1 MAILIKNSQK
11 LLKINIKSI
20 KKITGDLIISLN
32 LQNRDLSILFVDNGK
47 ITALN
52 KKLFAKDRPTNVI
65 SFSYMD
71 GLPGEVLG
79 DIIISIEKA
88 DEEARSSGTA
98 FYERLFAL
106 IVHGLTHIMGYDH
119 EAGGR
124 ERRRMQYREKRLMA
138 FIAVQERYVELISER
153 S

>member
-1 MAILIKNSQK
+1 
-11 LLKINIKSI
+11 
-20 KKITGDLIISLN
+20 
-32 LQNRDLSILFVDNGK
+32 LSILFVDNRK

-52 KKLFAKDRPTNVI
+52 KRLFAKDRPTNVI

-71 GLPGEVLG
+71 GLPGEVIG
-79 DIIISIEKA
+79 DIIISIEKTQ
-88 DEEARSSGTA
+88 EEAQASGTA

-119 EAGGR
+119 EAGGSQ
-124 ERRRMQYREKRLMA
+124 RRRMQYREKRLMEFVMA
-138 FIAVQERYVELISER
+138 REGYMGLISEC

>member
-1 MAILIKNSQK
+1 ML
-11 LLKINIKSI
+11 
-20 KKITGDLIISLN
+20 TFLN
-32 LQNRDLSILFVDNGK
+32 LQNRDLSILFVDNRK
-47 ITALN
+47 IRELN

-79 DIIISIEKA
+79 DIIISLERA
-88 DEEARSSGTA
+88 EEEARNSGTA

-106 IVHGLTHIMGYDH
+106 IVHGLTHVMGYDH
-119 EAGGR
+119 VVDAK
-124 ERRRMQYREKRLMA
+124 ERRRMQYRERRLMDFVEA
-138 FIAVQERYVELISER
+138 QEKYRELISEQ

>member
-1 MAILIKNSQK
+1 MLTF
-11 LLKINIKSI
+11 LH
-20 KKITGDLIISLN
+20 
-32 LQNRDLSILFVDNGK
+32 LQNRDLSILFVDNRK
-47 ITALN
+47 ITELN
-52 KKLFAKDRPTNVI
+52 KRLFAKDRPTNVI

-71 GLPGEVLG
+71 GLPGEVIG

-88 DEEARSSGTA
+88 QEEAQASGTV

-119 EAGGR
+119 EAGGSQ
-124 ERRRMQYREKRLMA
+124 RRRMQYREKRLMEFVMA
-138 FIAVQERYVELISER
+138 REGYVGLISEC

>member
-1 MAILIKNSQK
+1 ML
-11 LLKINIKSI
+11 
-20 KKITGDLIISLN
+20 TSLN
-32 LQNRDLSILFVDNGK
+32 LKNRDLSILFVDNRK
-47 ITALN
+47 IRVLN

-88 DEEARSSGTA
+88 EEEARVSGTA

-106 IVHGLTHIMGYDH
+106 IVHGFTHIMGYDH
-119 EAGGR
+119 ETSGSQ
-124 ERRRMQYREKRLMA
+124 RRRMQYREKRLMDFVRA
-138 FIAVQERYVELISER
+138 QETYRDLISEQPYIKR
-153 S
+153 DRGAH

>member
-1 MAILIKNSQK
+1 
-11 LLKINIKSI
+11 LL
-20 KKITGDLIISLN
+20 TFLN

-71 GLPGEVLG
+71 GLPDEVLG
-79 DIIISIEKA
+79 DIIISIERA
-88 DEEARSSGTA
+88 QEEAQAAGTA

-106 IVHGLTHIMGYDH
+106 IVHGLTHVMGYDH
-119 EAGGR
+119 EADVR
-124 ERRRMQYREKRLMA
+124 ERRRMQYRERRLMDFVEA
-138 FIAVQERYVELISER
+138 QEKYGELINEHS
-153 S
+153 

>member
-20 KKITGDLIISLN
+20 KKITGDLLTSLH
-32 LQNRDLSILFVDNGK
+32 LQNRDLSILFVDNEK
-47 ITALN
+47 IRALN

-79 DIIISIEKA
+79 DIFISIEKA
-88 DEEARSSGTA
+88 EEEAHVSGTA

-119 EAGGR
+119 VAGGT
-124 ERRRMQYREKRLMA
+124 ERRRMQYREKRLMD
-138 FIAVQERYVELISER
+138 FIAGLEHYKELISEQ

>member
-1 MAILIKNSQK
+1 MLTF
-11 LLKINIKSI
+11 LH
-20 KKITGDLIISLN
+20 
-32 LQNRDLSILFVDNGK
+32 LQNRDLSILFVDNRK
-47 ITALN
+47 ITELN
-52 KKLFAKDRPTNVI
+52 KRLFAKDRPTNVI

-71 GLPGEVLG
+71 GLPGEVIG

-88 DEEARSSGTA
+88 QEEAQASGTA

-119 EAGGR
+119 EAGGSQ
-124 ERRRMQYREKRLMA
+124 RRRMQYREKRLMEFVMA
-138 FIAVQERYVELISER
+138 REGYVGLISEC